1 MSELSL
7 KARLFLL
14 SIVTALG
21 VSILAISSAVLTHSS
36 EALLTKFADQ
46 GIAQRY
52 LTMQLYANGLQKG
65 QALRNVILNKDDKRG
80 IENFNNATENF
91 RKLQNTLMDNAHDFP
106 PQLFEKMKAHLA
118 QWLPLQD
125 KLLEIARS
133 GDSETATQMLITEET
148 PAWRLVRE
156 DLLEIIKLLD
166 KEAAMERQALEK
178 KLADAQT
185 LATVLGV
192 VILLVSSLLT
202 LFIGRTIFRQV
213 GGEPQYAASILQR
226 FAKGDLSETIRTQ
239 PDNRRSI
246 ITALAVMQE
255 QIRQLIANTLSNAD
269 AVVGESEAVQQD
281 ASNLAKTAE
290 AQSTASSAIAAAVE
304 ELTVS
309 IGVMNENANEAKA
322 LSITSKKQLDDTLN
336 VVSTAT
342 SSIAQVTGSMGQA
355 TDAMEILSEKVLN
368 ITKIVQSIREIADQ
382 TNLLALNAAIEAAR
396 AGEQGRGF
404 AVVADEVRKL
414 AELTAKST
422 QEISTIVNDV
432 SVTTEQATTAM
443 RTAKNCAQI
452 GSKHTEAI
460 REVVRTLEQSSSD
473 IHQMVESMSGS
484 LNEQATAS
492 NDIAQRVEQVA
503 QGVSEARS
511 TSEESSKRAEALV
524 TLSHNLKASVE
535 CFRV

>member
-36 EALLTKFADQ
+36 EALLTQFADK
-46 GIAQRY
+46 GVAQRY
-52 LTMQLYANGLQKG
+52 LAMQLYANGLQKG
-65 QALRNVILNKDDKRG
+65 QALRNILMNHHDKLIIG
-80 IENFNNATENF
+80 NFNSATEVFNNIA
-91 RKLQNTLMDNAHDFP
+91 NTLIANLDGLP
-106 PQLFEKMKAHLA
+106 PQVAERTKTHLA
-118 QWLPLQD
+118 QWLPLQEKVLKIIHSND
-125 KLLEIARS
+125 IEN
-133 GDSETATQMLITEET
+133 ATQVLIAEET
-148 PAWRLVRE
+148 PAWRLVRD
-156 DLLEIIKLLD
+156 DLLDIIKFTD
-166 KEAAMERQALEK
+166 KQAAEERQALEK

-192 VILLVSSLLT
+192 IILLVSSLLT

-213 GGEPQYAASILQR
+213 GGEPQYAADILQR

-246 ITALAVMQE
+246 ITTLAVMQE

-269 AVVGESEAVQQD
+269 AVVGESEAVQRD

-290 AQSTASSAIAAAVE
+290 VQSIASSAIAAAVE

-309 IGVMNENANEAKA
+309 IEVMNENANEAKA

-336 VVSTAT
+336 VVSTA
-342 SSIAQVTGSMGQA
+342 SGSITQVTGSMGQA
-355 TDAMEILSEKVLN
+355 ADAMEILTEKVLN

-432 SVTTEQATTAM
+432 SVTTDQATTAM
-443 RTAKNCAQI
+443 WAAKNCAQI
-452 GSKHTEAI
+452 GSKHTEDI
-460 REVVRTLEQSSSD
+460 RKVVQTFEQSSSD
-473 IHQMVESMSGS
+473 IRQMVESMSGS

-503 QGVSEARS
+503 QGVSETRS
-511 TSEESSKRAEALV
+511 TSEESSKRAEFLV
-524 TLSHNLKASVE
+524 KLSHNLKTSVE
-535 CFRV
+535 RFKV

>member
-36 EALLTKFADQ
+36 EALLTQFADK
-46 GIAQRY
+46 GVAQRY
-52 LTMQLYANGLQKG
+52 LAMQLYANGLQKG
-65 QALRNVILNKDDKRG
+65 QALRNILMNHHDKLIIG
-80 IENFNNATENF
+80 NFNSATEVFNNIA
-91 RKLQNTLMDNAHDFP
+91 NTLIANLDGLP
-106 PQLFEKMKAHLA
+106 PQVAERTKTHLA
-118 QWLPLQD
+118 QWLPLQEKVLKIIHSND
-125 KLLEIARS
+125 IEN
-133 GDSETATQMLITEET
+133 ATQVLIAEET
-148 PAWRLVRE
+148 PAWRLVRD
-156 DLLEIIKLLD
+156 DLLDIIKFTD
-166 KEAAMERQALEK
+166 KQAAEERQALEK

-192 VILLVSSLLT
+192 IILLVSSLLT

-213 GGEPQYAASILQR
+213 GGEPQYAADILQR

-246 ITALAVMQE
+246 ITTLAVMQE

-269 AVVGESEAVQQD
+269 AVVGESEAVQRD

-290 AQSTASSAIAAAVE
+290 VQSIASSAIAAAVE

-309 IGVMNENANEAKA
+309 IEVMNENANEAKA
-322 LSITSKKQLDDTLN
+322 LSFTSKKQLDDTLN
-336 VVSTAT
+336 VVSTA
-342 SSIAQVTGSMGQA
+342 SGSITQVTGSMGQA
-355 TDAMEILSEKVLN
+355 ADAMEILTEKVLN

-432 SVTTEQATTAM
+432 SVTTDQATTAM
-443 RTAKNCAQI
+443 WAAKNCAQI
-452 GSKHTEAI
+452 GSKHTEDI
-460 REVVRTLEQSSSD
+460 RKVVQTFEQSSSD
-473 IHQMVESMSGS
+473 IRQMVESMSGS

-503 QGVSEARS
+503 QGVSETRS
-511 TSEESSKRAEALV
+511 TSEESSKRAEFLV
-524 TLSHNLKASVE
+524 KLSHNLKTSVE
-535 CFRV
+535 RFKV